1 MAFLNHSHRLHS
13 PTYTPTFA
21 ITVSLFIFPSLIHK
35 CPSQRF
41 LVPSTLQS
49 GCLACG
55 QCIPVPKIF
64 AKQPEEQFFSTE
76 HPLLH
81 LHANVYIKVF
91 SFPSPATPPLP
102 SGPSRGLPG
111 SPGSTTSPGCMEFLR
126 ISSGKCQF
134 CKPGLALPDC
144 IPIPK
149 LFPKSSCCLSGVF
162 EE

>member
-21 ITVSLFIFPSLIHK
+21 ITVSHLIFPSMIHK

-55 QCIPVPKIF
+55 QCIPVLKIF
-64 AKQPEEQFFSTE
+64 AKQSEEQFFSTE

-81 LHANVYIKVF
+81 LHANVYIRVF

-102 SGPSRGLPG
+102 SRPFRGLPG
-111 SPGSTTSPGCMEFLR
+111 SVWLYHLSRLHGASPNLFWQMPILQARVGTSRLYPYPQNLPKIFL
-126 ISSGKCQF
+126 
-134 CKPGLALPDC
+134 
-144 IPIPK
+144 
-149 LFPKSSCCLSGVF
+149 LSFWSV
-162 EE
+162 